1 MISVLFNVLTVVV
14 GSTLGL
20 LLKKGIPSRVSS
32 AAMAALALC
41 TLYIGVDGA
50 LAGNNAI
57 VAIVSMVLGTVAGTL
72 IGIDRALE
80 RLGSFFE
87 KALKQ
92 TGSTSLAQGFVTA
105 SLLFCVGAMT
115 VVGCLQ
121 AGLSGDAKLIYT
133 KSILDLISSF
143 MLASTLGIGVLLSA
157 VFVFVYQGGLV
168 LLAGLLQG
176 FLTDTVL
183 IGELT
188 CVGSLMIIG
197 LGLNILGVT
206 KLKIADMLPSLLFV
220 PPIYYLVDLIP
231 L

>member
-1 MISVLFNVLTVVV
+1 MIAVLFNVLTVAV
-14 GSTLGL
+14 GSALGL

-41 TLYIGVDGA
+41 TLYIGIDGA
-50 LAGNNAI
+50 LSGSNAI
-57 VAIVSMVLGTVAGTL
+57 VTILSLVLGTVIGTL

-80 RLGSFFE
+80 KFGTFFE
-87 KALKQ
+87 HKMKLQ
-92 TGSTSLAQGFVTA
+92 GGVSIAQGFVTA

-121 AGLSGDAKLIYT
+121 AGLTGDEKLIYT
-133 KSILDLISSF
+133 KSVLDLISSF
-143 MLASTLGIGVLLSA
+143 MLASTLGIGVLLA
-157 VFVFVYQGGLV
+157 AAFVLVYQGGLV

-197 LGLNILGVT
+197 LALNLLGIT

-220 PPIYYLVDLIP
+220 PPVYYLIECIP